1 MQKKYKIEI
10 DDDDDYGMSKLIQ
23 ELESGVQIPHL
34 DLDAYTEDGGR
45 ISVFESAGNILS
57 SIFGEDNVDVDEEE
71 DTVGGE
77 ITVYVT
83 DIVLQGEKLSSFVR
97 SLKSANEVEFT
108 SFNDGHT
115 EIGLIY
121 TDLRIKKVF
130 DYES

>member
-23 ELESGVQIPHL
+23 ELENGVKIPHL

-97 SLKSANEVEFT
+97 SLKSANEIEFT

>member
-23 ELESGVQIPHL
+23 ELESGVKIPHL

-97 SLKSANEVEFT
+97 SLKSANEIEFT